1 MYMPI
6 YFLELELRQICVKHD
21 DFVCKYFLVNV
32 SISYDSGS
40 EMPSGRSARFLQ
52 LADLLC
58 VTVALLHIW
67 LNQQEVLHLLS
78 HWACGQS
85 SGQNFQE
92 EARTARGPKRPNF
105 MELGFQYQILGSR
118 MKMNCTFVCLLFLKK
133 LFSGVETSIF
143 MDRKLLQ
150 GRAVIICC
158 INKYIL
164 CIRNI
169 GTKSALC
176 LNDVSSEKRQCYNC
190 CNFLVLGRILKQL

>member
-118 MKMNCTFVCLLFLKK
+118 MKMNCTFVCLFLKK
-133 LFSGVETSIF
+133 YFQEQKLLFSWIGNFCKVE
-143 MDRKLLQ
+143 LLLF
-150 GRAVIICC
+150 AVLT
-158 INKYIL
+158 NTYYASGIL
-164 CIRNI
+164 APSQPC
-169 GTKSALC
+169 
-176 LNDVSSEKRQCYNC
+176 V
-190 CNFLVLGRILKQL
+190 